1 LKVHEADRRAREPG
15 REYQET
21 RHNVGFRVADEIAK
35 RRNLQWRAD
44 SDWMFAKDFGSPG
57 FLVMKPLTFMN
68 LSGFAVSRFVDYH
81 RIDLTDLL
89 VAFDEVDWS
98 SDASA
103 CFRQVRRERTTA

>member
-1 LKVHEADRRAREPG
+1 MKLIVGLGNPG

-89 VAFDEVDWS
+89 VAFDERSEEHTSELQSRV
-98 SDASA
+98 
-103 CFRQVRRERTTA
+103 